1 MSAPTVPDSLI
12 GADLAPR
19 PVSGAS
25 SPVDDP
31 ATGEVIGHVSLDDV
45 AAVDAAVA
53 AASEAAPGWAATP
66 ATRRAR
72 LILALARGIEASAD
86 EIVASITRE
95 NGKTTTDARA
105 EIARAVEHLEA
116 AATVPALLVGE
127 EVPDILPG
135 LDATVVREPLGVVAV
150 VPPFNFPIMTGLIY
164 WAWALACGNAV
175 IVKPSEQ
182 TPFTLGIVGRIALHA
197 GFPPGVFNIVHG
209 GRPVVEALCD
219 HPDIAAISL
228 VGSSATASAV
238 YARASAAGKRV
249 HAAGG
254 ARNPIVVMPDA
265 DPAATAQA
273 VATSAFTMAGQR
285 CLSGS
290 IVILVGRRDDVL
302 VDELARIAGSLIVGP
317 GADAGTDVP
326 PLISRAAVDAATASV
341 SAAEAAGARIV
352 VDGRGVDLGSGHFF
366 GPTVI
371 DHVAG
376 DSPLLAGETFGPL
389 VSIVSVDTLDDAL
402 DLVNTSPFGNAAC
415 IFTTDGATARTF
427 SRRADVGNVGIN
439 VSVAAPTATIAFGGR
454 RRSFRGVI
462 HSQGRHAIEFYTD
475 VKSVSTRW

>member
-1 MSAPTVPDSLI
+1 MTVTPLSLI
-12 GADLAPR
+12 GSALEPR
-19 PVSGAS
+19 EVAGPSWPVH
-25 SPVDDP
+25 DP
-31 ATGEVIGHVSLDDV
+31 ATGVVIGAVPLDDV
-45 AAVDAAVA
+45 AAVDLVVDAAV
-53 AASEAAPGWAATP
+53 EAAGGWAATP
-66 ATRRAR
+66 PTKRAR
-72 LILALARGIEASAD
+72 LLISLARALEDNAD

-95 NGKTTTDARA
+95 NGKTTVDARA

-116 AATVPALLVGE
+116 AATAPALLTGE
-127 EVPDILPG
+127 HVVDILPG
-135 LDATVVREPLGVVAV
+135 LDASVVREPLGVVAV

-182 TPFTLGIVGRIALHA
+182 TPFTLAIVGRLALEV

-209 GRPVVEALCD
+209 GRATVEALCD
-219 HPDIAAISL
+219 HPDVAAISL
-228 VGSSATASAV
+228 VGSSATAAAV

-254 ARNPIVVMPDA
+254 ARNPIVVMPDV
-265 DPAATAQA
+265 DPVETAKAIAA
-273 VATSAFTMAGQR
+273 SAFTMGGQR

-290 IVILVGRRDDVL
+290 VVLTVGTVHTALVT
-302 VDELARIAGSLIVGP
+302 ELARIAESLTVGAGSDP
-317 GADAGTDVP
+317 DTDVP
-326 PLISRAAVDAATASV
+326 PLVSRAAVTGAVSAV
-341 SAAEAAGARIV
+341 SAAEAAGARV
-352 VDGRGVDLGSGHFF
+352 LVDGRMIVADGGFFF

-371 DHVAG
+371 DGVG
-376 DSPLLAGETFGPL
+376 VDSPLLENETFAPL
-389 VSIVSVDTLDDAL
+389 VSIVAVDSLEEAL
-402 DLVNTSPFGNAAC
+402 AVVNDSPFGNAAC
-415 IFTTDGATARTF
+415 IFTTEGKVAKTF
-427 SRRADVGNVGIN
+427 AQRADVGNVGVN